1 MAKVLWEGGFGD
13 VARTGDGDGEI
24 LRQAAEK
31 QAERDRAALAY
42 QAAVDQRNLGYGIA
56 AVALL
61 GLAALW
67 GSRAYTANKGHRVP
81 RNRKATIKL
90 HGPRAWAWDTHESAA
105 ARKFIKSLRAGAVEG
120 DGGAGNK
127 DFGWDAS
134 YEVPMAKSS
143 EVMSK
148 LRRKFAREIAS
159 GKLRIK
165 LVREGKWHRG
175 RRVGKGA

>member
-1 MAKVLWEGGFGD
+1 MAKVLWQGGFG
-13 VARTGDGDGEI
+13 TLTPE
-24 LRQAAEK
+24 E

-56 AVALL
+56 AVAA
-61 GLAALW
+61 LALVALW
-67 GSRAYTANKGHRVP
+67 GSRAYTANKGHRVQK
-81 RNRKATIKL
+81 NRKAVILL
-90 HGPRAWAWDTHESAA
+90 HGTRPWAWDTHESAA
-105 ARKFIKSLRAGAVEG
+105 ARKLIKSLRVGAVEG

-134 YEVPMAKSS
+134 YYVPMSKSS

-159 GKLRIK
+159 GKLKIK
-165 LVREGKWHRG
+165 LVREGKWPRG
-175 RRVGKGA
+175 RRIGKGA